1 MSPSERALPRKRTT
15 EPSPVTALRSLAYQ
29 IYLYAVSAVITLGAL
44 PLLVL
49 PRRFTAAGIRFWSR
63 LQLWGAWHI
72 TGVRYEIRGAHKLP
86 EGACLIASK
95 HQSMWDTIFWAVAVR
110 DPAIVLKKELT
121 LVPLYGWYAL
131 KARMISID
139 RGSGSAAIRKLVR
152 QGRAAVAAGRPIVIF
167 PEGTR
172 SAPGSPPAYKPGT
185 AALYT
190 QLDVPC
196 VPVALN
202 SGLFWARRAL
212 KREPGTIVVEIL
224 DPIPPGL
231 KRRDFQA
238 ALEDAIEPAT
248 ARLVAEAEAAKA
260 RKAGS

>member
-1 MSPSERALPRKRTT
+1 M
-15 EPSPVTALRSLAYQ
+15 TALRSLAYQ
-29 IYLYAVSAVITLGAL
+29 VYLYAVSAVMTLGLL

-49 PRRFTAAGIRFWSR
+49 PRPLTARAIRLWSQ

-72 TGVRYEIRGAHKLP
+72 TGVRYEIRGAHRLP
-86 EGACLIASK
+86 DGPCLIASK
-95 HQSMWDTIFWAVAVR
+95 HQSMWDTIFWAAAVN

-121 LVPLYGWYAL
+121 WIPLYGWYTL

-139 RGSGSAAIRKLVR
+139 RGSGPAAIRRLVH
-152 QGRAAVAAGRPIVIF
+152 QGRAARAAGRPIVIF

-172 SAPGSPPAYKPGT
+172 ASPGAPPAYKPGV

-202 SGLFWARRAL
+202 SGLYWARRAL
-212 KREPGTIVVEIL
+212 KRDPGTIVVEIL

-231 KRRDFQA
+231 KRRDFQH
-238 ALEDAIEPAT
+238 ALEAAIEPAT
-248 ARLVAEAEAAKA
+248 ARLVEEARAAKTTPA
-260 RKAGS
+260 